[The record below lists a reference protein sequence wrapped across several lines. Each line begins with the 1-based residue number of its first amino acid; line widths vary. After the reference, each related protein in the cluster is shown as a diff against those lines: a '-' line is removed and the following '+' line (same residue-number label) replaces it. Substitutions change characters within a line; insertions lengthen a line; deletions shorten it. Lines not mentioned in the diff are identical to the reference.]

1 MPIDALLHLDHHRF
15 DADDRIVD
23 QEAEREDQRA
33 ERNPLQADP
42 ATPMYKATIA
52 SVSGT
57 DSATTIPSAS
67 RA

>member
-33 ERNPLQADP
+33 ERNPLQPDP
-42 ATPMYKATIA
+42 RHPHVQ
-52 SVSGT
+52 S
-57 DSATTIPSAS
+57 DD
-67 RA
+67 RQRQRHR